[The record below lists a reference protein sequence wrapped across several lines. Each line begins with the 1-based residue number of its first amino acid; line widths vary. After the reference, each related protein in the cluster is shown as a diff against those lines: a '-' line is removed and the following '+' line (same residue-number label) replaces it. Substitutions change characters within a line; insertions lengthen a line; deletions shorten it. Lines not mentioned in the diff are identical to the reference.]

1 MPPSPRIENQ
11 NAGLRSPRWR
21 TTFSGRIGA
30 IEVDAGL
37 RSDRNKYRRRG
48 HPLSGSRDRIRTAQS
63 PSWGGRGRHRA
74 ILPGADEGRHGGEQ
88 ARRAQLD
95 SLRRSGERIVELI
108 NAIRGDRDLIL
119 NPLTA
124 QKPILPV
131 TVVPHVYNC
140 CVAPSP
146 SRSTVP
152 GGVSDVFEDESW
164 MDCNSRVV
172 PQPSMLNTS
181 NAQANAA
188 KRV

>member
-124 QKPILPV
+124 QKLILPV
-131 TVVPHVYNC
+131 TVVPPRIQLLRRALAIQVDR
-140 CVAPSP
+140 A
-146 SRSTVP
+146 RR
-152 GGVSDVFEDESW
+152 GLG
-164 MDCNSRVV
+164 RVRGRKLDGL
-172 PQPSMLNTS
+172 QLASS
-181 NAQANAA
+181 SAA
-188 KRV
+188 